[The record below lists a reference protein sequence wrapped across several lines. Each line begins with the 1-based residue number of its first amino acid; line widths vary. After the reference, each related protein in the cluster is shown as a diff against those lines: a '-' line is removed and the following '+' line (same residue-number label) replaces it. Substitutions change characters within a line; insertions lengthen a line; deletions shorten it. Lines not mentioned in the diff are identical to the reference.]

1 MCGFA
6 GFIDDPSSKR
16 RQQQILQG
24 MGRQLAR
31 RGPDDQQVIIQRHI
45 GFVFRRL
52 AVVDPETGR
61 QPIWNEDNTI
71 FAAVNGEIYNHLE
84 LRSKLHPGHRFR
96 TKSDSEIVLHLYE
109 EYGPGMLKW
118 LNGMFA
124 IAIWDTRREELFI
137 ARDRFGIKPL
147 YYVLPKQ
154 EQGQNQNTTPFL
166 FGSEIKT
173 LLAHPTCPREISWED
188 ISVVQGVRASR
199 LTSFIEG
206 IDQLP
211 GGFYATYGKGRF
223 HKTQYW
229 SLEEC
234 LNRGPDTSK
243 TGADFQEEYTA
254 LLEESV
260 KMHLMS
266 DVPLGSFL
274 SGGLDSAVITA
285 IAARQNP
292 DYHCFNIVE
301 PTARLSGDTERAL
314 GVAEYLGISLH
325 QVLIDYDRLLPQL
338 DFSLETFEYFTWM
351 IEAPLFDL
359 EWIFKHELHRF
370 ARTVEPRLK
379 VILIGQGADEFTG
392 GYSNPFDAPRPNW
405 ESYLELLRQRQQK
418 EMLKRI
424 GMPMALMELVSGSAQ
439 LEKSEAR
446 TAGHSLSF
454 FQTEMLQR
462 ILSLQFHNLRHE
474 DRTGAAQG
482 IEARVPFLDYRLVEL
497 LASVPPTLHPEL
509 FWDKRIIRRA
519 GERWLPKQFVQAP
532 KVRFFSGRDK
542 TQINLLLLQIVERI
556 FPAFREKYLDSSSAL
571 FSDVR
576 LTGIYNQAFSGGR
589 GRGGEYA
596 LNTLLNCMTAAV
608 FAGICHDIGGGW
620 YPDGLNPPSPLHEI
634 DIAKK

>member
-6 GFIDDPSSKR
+6 GFIDAPSAQQEQR
-16 RQQQILQG
+16 RILQG

-31 RGPDDQQVIIQRHI
+31 RGPDDQQVIIRPHI

-52 AVVDPETGR
+52 SIVDPETGR
-61 QPIWNEDNTI
+61 QPIWNEDNTL
-71 FAAVNGEIYNHLE
+71 FTAVNGEIYNHLE
-84 LRSKLHPGHRFR
+84 LREKLNPGHCFK

-147 YYVLPKQ
+147 YYVK
-154 EQGQNQNTTPFL
+154 QNQNTAPFL

-173 LLAHPTCPREISWED
+173 LLAHPACPREICWED
-188 ISVVQGVRASR
+188 VSVAQGYRASR

-211 GGFYATYGKGRF
+211 GGYYATYSEGRF
-223 HKTQYW
+223 QKFQYW
-229 SLEEC
+229 SLEEY
-234 LNRGPDTSK
+234 LHRGPDTSK
-243 TGADFQEEYTA
+243 TSAAFQEEYTA

-266 DVPLGSFL
+266 DAPLGSFL

-301 PTARLSGDTERAL
+301 PTARSSGDTERAL

-325 QVLIDYDRLLPQL
+325 QVLIDYDRLLRQL
-338 DFSLETFEYFTWM
+338 DFSLETFEYYTWM

-379 VILIGQGADEFTG
+379 VILVGQGADEFAG
-392 GYSNPFDAPRPNW
+392 GYSNPYDAPRPGW
-405 ESYLELLRQRQQK
+405 ESYLEFLAQRQQK

-424 GMPMALMELVSGSAQ
+424 GMPPSLMELSSGGVYTERQEMPSHQ
-439 LEKSEAR
+439 D
-446 TAGHSLSF
+446 SLSF
-454 FQTEMLQR
+454 FQKEMLQR

-482 IEARVPFLDYRLVEL
+482 IEVRVPFLDYRLVEL
-497 LASVPPTLHPEL
+497 LASIPPTLHPKL
-509 FWDKRIIRRA
+509 FWDKRIIRDA
-519 GERWLPKQFVQAP
+519 GKQ
-532 KVRFFSGRDK
+532 
-542 TQINLLLLQIVERI
+542 
-556 FPAFREKYLDSSSAL
+556 
-571 FSDVR
+571 
-576 LTGIYNQAFSGGR
+576 
-589 GRGGEYA
+589 
-596 LNTLLNCMTAAV
+596 
-608 FAGICHDIGGGW
+608 
-620 YPDGLNPPSPLHEI
+620 
-634 DIAKK
+634 